1 MTEDNSSDT
10 INERAMDALDRR
22 GFNGYSCRERN
33 LHFTDNPPGVLLK
46 REDEILSEK
55 VLTNT

>member
-1 MTEDNSSDT
+1 
-10 INERAMDALDRR
+10 MDALESR
-22 GFNGYSCRERN
+22 GFNGYSCRERTR
-33 LHFTDNPPGVLLK
+33 HFTDNPPGVLLM